1 MGQSGLFG
9 GSGQD
14 REILRLNEGR
24 PWPDFE
30 RLSLEA
36 SAIGFHMSAHPLDA
50 YRTVLRRLGVTPS
63 NALENAAKTGTMR
76 VKIAG
81 CVVDKKERPT
91 RTGKK
96 MAWVNLSDSGGGCE
110 VTLFAETLISCRDL
124 LVAGQAILV
133 TAELKLDGDALRIT
147 AQSVMDLETAA
158 AAERSEMRVW
168 LKQMDAL
175 PTLSEMLA
183 EMRGG
188 HGKVVFLPSLEETR
202 DVEIAL
208 PGTYR
213 VTPRLAERLRT
224 VRGVEKAEQR

>member
-1 MGQSGLFG
+1 MGQAGLFG
-9 GSGQD
+9 GAGQE

-50 YRTVLRRLGVTPS
+50 YRSVLRRLGVTPS
-63 NALENAAKTGTMR
+63 NALENAAKTGTTR

-81 CVVDKKERPT
+81 CVVDRKERPT

-110 VTLFAETLISCRDL
+110 VTLFSETLISCRDL

-133 TAELKLDGDALRIT
+133 TAELKVDGDALRIT
-147 AQSVMDLETAA
+147 AQNVMDLEVAA
-158 AAERSEMRVW
+158 AAERSEIRVW
-168 LKQMDAL
+168 LKEDASL
-175 PTLSEMLA
+175 PDLA
-183 EMRGG
+183 SLLEEVQGG
-188 HGKVVFLPSLEETR
+188 FGRVKLLPSVEETQ
-202 DVEIAL
+202 DVEISI
-208 PGTYR
+208 PGHYR

-224 VRGVEKAEQR
+224 LRGVEKALQV